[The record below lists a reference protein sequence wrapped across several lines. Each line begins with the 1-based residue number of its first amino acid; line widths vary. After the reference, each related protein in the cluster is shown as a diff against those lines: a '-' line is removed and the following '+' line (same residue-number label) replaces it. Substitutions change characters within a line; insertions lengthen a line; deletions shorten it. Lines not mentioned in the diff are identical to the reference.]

1 MGCELVLI
9 GTSRADINKFEEPG
23 AGPVSALVHHWSG
36 AQSTDM
42 SVRKKKMVAAQAYH
56 EAGHAVVAHKFGY
69 QVFRVSIVP
78 KPDSTAHISWRHP
91 INRSVISKLES
102 GSEADLDRVR
112 HRIEHA
118 IIVFMAGALAQKR
131 YNPRSDWRY
140 GGSGAGR
147 GEFLLKGSDDQ
158 QALELMSRVYEDEK
172 VRAAYSRYLEARAE
186 ELVKRY
192 WSRIERLA
200 ITLLD
205 RETISGDIREAMMSD
220 EIKKAISGTA

>member
-1 MGCELVLI
+1 
-9 GTSRADINKFEEPG
+9 
-23 AGPVSALVHHWSG
+23 
-36 AQSTDM
+36 M
-42 SVRKKKMVAAQAYH
+42 SVRTKKAVAATRREAVAYH
-56 EAGHAVVAHKFGY
+56 EAGHAVVAHMLEY
-69 QVFRVSIVP
+69 QVRRASIAPKSGSDGRVS
-78 KPDSTAHISWRHP
+78 WRNP
-91 INRSVISKLES
+91 INPSVMSKLKY

-112 HRIEHA
+112 YRIDHA
-118 IIVFMAGALAQKR
+118 IIVSMAGAFAQKR
-131 YNPRSDWRY
+131 HNPRSGWRY
-140 GGSGAGR
+140 SGSGAAR

-186 ELVKRY
+186 DLVKRY

-205 RETISGDIREAMMSD
+205 RETISGDIREAMMPD